1 MSTRVS
7 VAIIRRAGKVLVC
20 QRKKGA
26 RYELKWEFPGGKLE
40 ANETIIESLQR
51 ELREE
56 LSIEL
61 KAVSRIEFQTAD
73 YDDGGRF
80 EVAYCFVSD
89 HSGKET
95 NNVFQ
100 EIRWVTLS
108 ELQALDILDGNRSFV
123 ARFSVGADL

>member
-1 MSTRVS
+1 MMTRVA
-7 VAIIRRAGKVLVC
+7 VAILQRDGKILIC

-40 ANETIIESLQR
+40 LNETITHCLER

-56 LSIEL
+56 LSVQL
-61 KAVSRIEFQTAD
+61 KAIERMELQTAD

-89 HSGKET
+89 FAGEPH

-100 EIRWVTLS
+100 EIRWVALE
-108 ELQALDILDGNRSFV
+108 ELKQLDILEGNKQFV
-123 ARFSVGADL
+123 KQLTHE

>member
-1 MSTRVS
+1 MTTRVA
-7 VAIIRRAGKVLVC
+7 VAILRRAETVLVC

-40 ANETIIESLQR
+40 PNETIVQSLER

-56 LSIEL
+56 LSIQL
-61 KAVSRIEFQTAD
+61 NGISRIEIQTAD
-73 YDDGGRF
+73 YSDGGTF

-89 HSGKET
+89 SSGEPA

-100 EIRWVTLS
+100 EIRWVSLE
-108 ELQALDILDGNRSFV
+108 ELKRLDILEGNRDFV
-123 ARFSVGADL
+123 KKLTHE